1 MKTGEKKL
9 GCLAGTVRTN
19 QPWVGTIEGSVN
31 NATMPKGGKK
41 QVSIDKE
48 GNVLFWIVN
57 DFDVT
62 VLPEDVVGCEL
73 VRNGI
78 YVHGGP
84 SIKRGETNIR
94 TNWFGPMLK
103 LSFADGTEGI
113 LCVKAFRVEQ
123 NVYKPGFGDL
133 PRVTGWLTPDGKRD
147 EHFGDA
153 ICPEGYIP
161 NVDGYYKSVRD
172 TNQLKNIDKALK
184 LSARFPEAFESEGVT
199 KGLYTFEGGRS
210 TFYVFS
216 LSE

>member
-1 MKTGEKKL
+1 MRNVCFPITENIHIVEEKDMKTGEKKL

-103 LSFADGTEGI
+103 LSFAQRVYCVLRHSALSRTYTSPDLAISPELPVGLRPTESATSI
-113 LCVKAFRVEQ
+113 LETRYALRDIS
-123 NVYKPGFGDL
+123 P
-133 PRVTGWLTPDGKRD
+133 TLT
-147 EHFGDA
+147 A
-153 ICPEGYIP
+153 I
-161 NVDGYYKSVRD
+161 
-172 TNQLKNIDKALK
+172 TN
-184 LSARFPEAFESEGVT
+184 P
-199 KGLYTFEGGRS
+199 
-210 TFYVFS
+210 
-216 LSE
+216 